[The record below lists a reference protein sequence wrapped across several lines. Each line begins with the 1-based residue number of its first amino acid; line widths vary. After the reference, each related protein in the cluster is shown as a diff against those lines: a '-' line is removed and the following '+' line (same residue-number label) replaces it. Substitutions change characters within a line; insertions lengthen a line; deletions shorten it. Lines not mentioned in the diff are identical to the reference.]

1 MEYAIKVEGLIKKF
15 GEFVAVNNISF
26 TIPKGSIFALLGPNG
41 SGKTTTIKIICGVLK
56 ATKGYVEVL
65 GRDVSRYPEQV
76 KQNIG
81 YVSQRFSLYE
91 DLTVEENIEFYGAV
105 YGLSKNE
112 IEERKKRLLS
122 FFGFEGRGR
131 SLVGTLSG
139 GMKQKLAFACA
150 TLHNPQILILD
161 EPTAGVD
168 PISRKEY
175 WEMIRTFAERGV
187 TVLVTTHYMDEAERC
202 DYVAFMFNGIL
213 KEIDTPANVKMKY
226 SSQNI
231 EDVFVKVFSQ

>member
-1 MEYAIKVEGLIKKF
+1 MEYVIKVEGLTKRF
-15 GEFVAVNNISF
+15 GEFVAVNDISF
-26 TIPKGSIFALLGPNG
+26 SIPKGSIFALLGPNG
-41 SGKTTTIKIICGVLK
+41 SGKTTTIKIICGVLR

-65 GRDVSRYPEQV
+65 GKDVSKYPEQV

-81 YVSQRFSLYE
+81 YVSQKFSLYE
-91 DLTVEENIEFYGAV
+91 DLTIVENIEFYGAI
-105 YGLSKNE
+105 YGLSKDE
-112 IEERKKRLLS
+112 IEEKKAKLLK
-122 FFGFEGRGR
+122 FFGFEGREK

-175 WEMIRTFAERGV
+175 WEMIRVFSQSGV

-213 KEIDTPANVKMKY
+213 KEVDTPAMSRQSIRHIVLKMCL
-226 SSQNI
+226 
-231 EDVFVKVFSQ
+231 

>member
-1 MEYAIKVEGLIKKF
+1 MAYAIKVEGLTKRF
-15 GEFVAVNNISF
+15 GEFVAVNDISF
-26 TIPKGSIFALLGPNG
+26 SIPKGSIFALLGPNG
-41 SGKTTTIKIICGVLK
+41 SGKTTTIKIICGVLR

-65 GRDVSRYPEQV
+65 GNDVSKYPEQV

-81 YVSQRFSLYE
+81 YVSQKFSLYE
-91 DLTVEENIEFYGAV
+91 DLTVEENIEFYGAI
-105 YGLSKNE
+105 YDLSKDE
-112 IEERKKRLLS
+112 IEEKKAKLLK
-122 FFGFEGRGR
+122 FFGFEGREK

-175 WEMIRTFAERGV
+175 WEMIRVFSQSGV
-187 TVLVTTHYMDEAERC
+187 TVLVTSHYMDEAERC

-213 KEIDTPANVKMKY
+213 KEVDTPANVKTKY
-226 SSQNI
+226 SSHSI
-231 EDVFVKVFSQ
+231 EDVFMKVFSQ

>member
-1 MEYAIKVEGLIKKF
+1 VEYAIKVEGLTKRF
-15 GEFVAVNNISF
+15 GEFVAVNDISF
-26 TIPKGSIFALLGPNG
+26 SIPKGSIFALLGPNG
-41 SGKTTTIKIICGVLK
+41 SGKTTTIKIICGVLR

-65 GRDVSRYPEQV
+65 GNDVSKYPEQV

-81 YVSQRFSLYE
+81 YVSQKFSLYE
-91 DLTVEENIEFYGAV
+91 DLTVEENIEFYGAI
-105 YGLSKNE
+105 YDLSKDE
-112 IEERKKRLLS
+112 IEEKKAKLLK
-122 FFGFEGRGR
+122 FFGFEGREK

-175 WEMIRTFAERGV
+175 WEMIRVFSQSGV
-187 TVLVTTHYMDEAERC
+187 TVLVTSHYMDEAERC

-213 KEIDTPANVKMKY
+213 KEVDTPANVKTKY
-226 SSQNI
+226 SSHSI
-231 EDVFVKVFSQ
+231 EDVFMKVFSQ

>member
-1 MEYAIKVEGLIKKF
+1 VAYAIKVEGLTKRF
-15 GEFVAVNNISF
+15 GEFVAVNDISF
-26 TIPKGSIFALLGPNG
+26 SIPKGSIFALLGPNG
-41 SGKTTTIKIICGVLK
+41 SGKTTTIKIICGVLR

-65 GRDVSRYPEQV
+65 GNDVSKYPEQV

-81 YVSQRFSLYE
+81 YVSQKFSLYE
-91 DLTVEENIEFYGAV
+91 DLTVEENIEFYGAI
-105 YGLSKNE
+105 YDLSKDE
-112 IEERKKRLLS
+112 IEEKKAKLLK
-122 FFGFEGRGR
+122 FFGFEGREK

-175 WEMIRTFAERGV
+175 WEMIRVFSQSGV
-187 TVLVTTHYMDEAERC
+187 TVLVTSHYMDEAERC

-213 KEIDTPANVKMKY
+213 KEVDTPANVKTKY
-226 SSQNI
+226 SSHSI
-231 EDVFVKVFSQ
+231 EDVFMKVFSQ

>member
-1 MEYAIKVEGLIKKF
+1 VEYAIKVEGLTKRF
-15 GEFVAVNNISF
+15 GEFVAVNDISF
-26 TIPKGSIFALLGPNG
+26 SIPKGSIFALLGPNG
-41 SGKTTTIKIICGVLK
+41 SGKTTTIKIICGVLR

-65 GRDVSRYPEQV
+65 GNDVSKYPEQV

-81 YVSQRFSLYE
+81 YVSQKFSLYE
-91 DLTVEENIEFYGAV
+91 DLTVEENIEFYGAI
-105 YGLSKNE
+105 YGLSKDE
-112 IEERKKRLLS
+112 IEEKKAKLLK
-122 FFGFEGRGR
+122 FFGFEDKEK

-161 EPTAGVD
+161 EPTARVD

-175 WEMIRTFAERGV
+175 WEMIRVFSQSGV
-187 TVLVTTHYMDEAERC
+187 TVLVTSHYMDEAERC

-213 KEIDTPANVKMKY
+213 KEVDTPANVKTKY
-226 SSQNI
+226 SSHSI
-231 EDVFVKVFSQ
+231 EDVFMKVFSQ

>member
-1 MEYAIKVEGLIKKF
+1 MKYAIKVEGLTKKF
-15 GEFVAVNNISF
+15 GELVAVDDISF
-26 TIPKGSIFALLGPNG
+26 SIPKGSIFALLGPNG
-41 SGKTTTIKIICGVLK
+41 SGKTTTIKIICGVLR

-65 GRDVSRYPEQV
+65 GKDVSRYPEEV

-81 YVSQRFSLYE
+81 YVSQKFSLYE
-91 DLTVEENIEFYGAV
+91 DLTIEENIEFYGAI
-105 YGLSKNE
+105 YGLSEAE
-112 IEERKKRLLS
+112 IAEKKTKLLK
-122 FFGFEGRGR
+122 FFGFESREK

-175 WEMIRTFAERGV
+175 WEMIRVFAKAGV

-213 KEIDTPANVKMKY
+213 KEVDTPANVKIKY
-226 SSQNI
+226 SSHSI
-231 EDVFVKVFSQ
+231 EEVFVKVFSQ

>member
-1 MEYAIKVEGLIKKF
+1 MEYVIKVEGLTKRF
-15 GEFVAVNNISF
+15 GEFVAVNDISF
-26 TIPKGSIFALLGPNG
+26 SIPKGSIFALLGPNG
-41 SGKTTTIKIICGVLK
+41 SGKTTTIKIICGVLR

-65 GRDVSRYPEQV
+65 GKDVSKYPEQV

-81 YVSQRFSLYE
+81 YVSQKFSLYE
-91 DLTVEENIEFYGAV
+91 DLTIVENIEFYGAI
-105 YGLSKNE
+105 YGLSKDE
-112 IEERKKRLLS
+112 IEEKKAKLLK
-122 FFGFEGRGR
+122 FFGFEGREK

-175 WEMIRTFAERGV
+175 WEMIRVFSQSGV

-213 KEIDTPANVKMKY
+213 KEVDTPANVKTKY
-226 SSQNI
+226 SSHSI

>member
-1 MEYAIKVEGLIKKF
+1 MEYAIKVEGLTKRF
-15 GEFVAVNNISF
+15 GEFVAVNDISF
-26 TIPKGSIFALLGPNG
+26 SIPKGSLFALLGPNG
-41 SGKTTTIKIICGVLK
+41 SGKTTTIKIICGVLR

-65 GRDVSRYPEQV
+65 GNDVSKYPEQV

-81 YVSQRFSLYE
+81 YVSQKFSLYE
-91 DLTVEENIEFYGAV
+91 DLTIEENIEFYGAI
-105 YGLSKNE
+105 YGLSKDE
-112 IEERKKRLLS
+112 IEEKKAKLLK
-122 FFGFEGRGR
+122 FFGFEGREK

-175 WEMIRTFAERGV
+175 WEMIRVFSQSGV

-213 KEIDTPANVKMKY
+213 KEVDTPANVKTKY
-226 SSQNI
+226 SSHSI

>member
-1 MEYAIKVEGLIKKF
+1 VEYVIKVEGLTKRF
-15 GEFVAVNNISF
+15 GEFVAVNDISF
-26 TIPKGSIFALLGPNG
+26 SIPKGSIFALLGPNG
-41 SGKTTTIKIICGVLK
+41 SGKTTTIKIICGVLR

-65 GRDVSRYPEQV
+65 GKDVSKYPEQV

-81 YVSQRFSLYE
+81 YVSQKFSLYE
-91 DLTVEENIEFYGAV
+91 DLTIVENIEFYGAI
-105 YGLSKNE
+105 YGLSKDE
-112 IEERKKRLLS
+112 IEEKKAKLLK
-122 FFGFEGRGR
+122 FFGFEGREK

-175 WEMIRTFAERGV
+175 WEMIRVFSQSGV

-213 KEIDTPANVKMKY
+213 KEVDTPANVKTKY
-226 SSQNI
+226 SSHSI

>member
-1 MEYAIKVEGLIKKF
+1 MEYAIKVEGLTKRF
-15 GEFVAVNNISF
+15 GEFVAVNDISF
-26 TIPKGSIFALLGPNG
+26 SIPKGSIFALLGPNG
-41 SGKTTTIKIICGVLK
+41 SGKTTTIKIICGVLR

-65 GRDVSRYPEQV
+65 GNDVSKYPEQV

-81 YVSQRFSLYE
+81 YVSQKFSLYE
-91 DLTVEENIEFYGAV
+91 DLTVEENIEFYGAI
-105 YGLSKNE
+105 YDLSKDE
-112 IEERKKRLLS
+112 IEEKKAKLLK
-122 FFGFEGRGR
+122 FFGFEGREK

-175 WEMIRTFAERGV
+175 WEMIRVFSQSGV
-187 TVLVTTHYMDEAERC
+187 TVLVTSHYMDEAERC

-213 KEIDTPANVKMKY
+213 KEVDTPANVKTKY
-226 SSQNI
+226 SSHSI
-231 EDVFVKVFSQ
+231 EDVFMKVFSQ

>member
-1 MEYAIKVEGLIKKF
+1 MEYAIKVEGLTKRF
-15 GEFVAVNNISF
+15 GEFVAVNDISF
-26 TIPKGSIFALLGPNG
+26 SIPKGSLFALLGPNG
-41 SGKTTTIKIICGVLK
+41 SGKTTTIKIICGVLR

-65 GRDVSRYPEQV
+65 GNDVLKYPEQV

-81 YVSQRFSLYE
+81 YVSQKFSLYE
-91 DLTVEENIEFYGAV
+91 DLTIEENIEFYGAI
-105 YGLSKNE
+105 YGLSRDE
-112 IEERKKRLLS
+112 IEEKKAKLLK
-122 FFGFEGRGR
+122 FFGFEGREK

-175 WEMIRTFAERGV
+175 WEMIRVFSQSGV

-213 KEIDTPANVKMKY
+213 KEVDTPANVKTKY
-226 SSQNI
+226 SSHSI

>member
-1 MEYAIKVEGLIKKF
+1 MEYAIKVEGLTKKF
-15 GEFVAVNNISF
+15 GELVAVNDISF
-26 TIPKGSIFALLGPNG
+26 SIPKGSIFALLGPNG
-41 SGKTTTIKIICGVLK
+41 SGKTTTIKIICGVLR

-65 GRDVSRYPEQV
+65 GKDVSKYPEQV

-81 YVSQRFSLYE
+81 YVSQKFSLYE
-91 DLTVEENIEFYGAV
+91 DLTIVENIEFYGAI
-105 YGLSKNE
+105 YGLSKDE
-112 IEERKKRLLS
+112 IEEKKAKLLK
-122 FFGFEGRGR
+122 FFGFEGREK

-150 TLHNPQILILD
+150 TLHTPQILILD

-175 WEMIRTFAERGV
+175 WEMIRIFAKSGV

-213 KEIDTPANVKMKY
+213 KEVDTPANVKTKY
-226 SSQNI
+226 SSHSI

>member
-1 MEYAIKVEGLIKKF
+1 MEYAIKVEGLTKRF
-15 GEFVAVNNISF
+15 GEFVAVNDISF
-26 TIPKGSIFALLGPNG
+26 SIPKGSLFALLGPNG
-41 SGKTTTIKIICGVLK
+41 SGKTTTIKIICGVLR

-65 GRDVSRYPEQV
+65 GKDVSKYPEQV

-81 YVSQRFSLYE
+81 YVSQKFSLYE
-91 DLTVEENIEFYGAV
+91 DLTIVENIEFYGAI
-105 YGLSKNE
+105 YGLSKDE
-112 IEERKKRLLS
+112 IEEKKAKLLK
-122 FFGFEGRGR
+122 FFGFEGREK

-175 WEMIRTFAERGV
+175 WEMIRVFSQSGV

-213 KEIDTPANVKMKY
+213 KEVDTPANVKTKY
-226 SSQNI
+226 SSHSI